1 MVGDGFCNDKTNI
14 EICNHDGGDCCLK
27 FVNKDRC
34 SECKCYLKDICAT
47 GFHPLVGNGYCNDV
61 TNNQQCNFD
70 GGDCCVNVNT
80 DYCSNCSCFGSGV
93 ITSPGYPGNYDNNL
107 DLTWLIQF
115 PLGQLIEINFVD
127 FNVEDESS
135 CK

>member
-47 GFHPLVGNGYCNDV
+47 GFHPLVGDGYCNDE
-61 TNNQQCNFD
+61 TNNQGKKNSFKS
-70 GGDCCVNVNT
+70 VHTILNT
-80 DYCSNCSCFGSGV
+80 TQIISKM
-93 ITSPGYPGNYDNNL
+93 
-107 DLTWLIQF
+107 QF
-115 PLGQLIEINFVD
+115 Y
-127 FNVEDESS
+127 
-135 CK
+135 